1 MMDVPIVLA
10 AVIVGLVIGD
20 PSSSLAWFR
29 SLPQRIAEMLRDI
42 IRGIYDGWDVL
53 FGP

>member
-10 AVIVGLVIGD
+10 AVIVGLAIGD

-29 SLPQRIAEMLRDI
+29 SLPRRMVSL
-42 IRGIYDGWDVL
+42 
-53 FGP
+53 